1 MATINSVTNGGQFHF
16 NDPTA
21 WSGGSVPGKGDSA
34 VIAHTFTLI
43 NSGSGYHYWS
53 GVKRRIV
60 VDSTTGFASTSGS
73 FYTYTYPGTHKIQ
86 VMYDSLDSNEFFYC
100 RISSSYA
107 NGKGESPTWEAGYS
121 GSFVGILRN
130 DTPVFT
136 EPTTIYVSSS
146 AEWHVDHIRVHD
158 QGRLIIK
165 DNAHLALDSSTR
177 DSYIG
182 AEDGDIQIIGN
193 VTCSL
198 TGSTERNSG
207 LIQHDDIQWSNVLV
221 SGSSDLRARTEVKT
235 AAAAGAGKILVNDE
249 SGFGVGDFISI
260 YHESKDNYKLQISPD
275 ANNTVEYYSYGS
287 NPSSHHQSNHPI
299 GTLHTQSNVYPNN
312 AHIQTKD
319 NNEVMQVVK
328 TATDTLYVKKM
339 YAREG
344 KVVATNSLSRQ
355 AYLRTRGFAKS
366 FSGNRVILEINS
378 GHNTFREGDTIV
390 TDTGVVATI
399 LKIKDKLRTYKD
411 IDFATDNDPL
421 QHFIIDPFIGSGSN
435 IDYRATSHL
444 ITGSYGLSIGVG
456 NDSYGDAFGTSTSR
470 YRRIFLKDTKMRDV
484 KVTISGSQFGGP
496 EDSAYSDTRMVGV
509 QIQQCPYLRSR
520 VMPFYGMP
528 DDSPGPYIGIYSDDV
543 WWGKES
549 GDYLQFDT
557 DGAPWSDTP
566 QRTKPSTMII
576 DSLRTDTSYHWNGHK
591 VGCTVHNG
599 HSGGITLNLRGYD
612 STIRSMKVEEYV
624 QEVLLDTTAAIPV
637 GTTIYE
643 TGTEVAHTTEQKV
656 VKLAYSIKDIRGYE
670 NLLAVYA
677 NHYTYN
683 DSNALASGSIP
694 TFFSNEGDK
703 IYHQTSTTTDARSRI
718 GAMFYHDNDDDL
730 VFRTKNSGDREFVLN
745 LGEPTTF
752 DALTINGRYFNSY
765 RSRTATLNGFGIEV
779 SNDGV
784 SYSVVREQAND
795 TRKPRGQAGTRMF
808 TFTEV
813 TARFLKIKLNGG
825 SASANNYISHLG
837 LYHFNGR
844 GSTIELN
851 DASHLEVGNTI
862 SIMQSSPGIGEEY
875 AYANY
880 GEWRTAAK
888 AGTESDANYVGGFD
902 HNYKITAING
912 NVITLNKNIESQTV
926 RPDDIVV
933 KLDRS
938 IMVKSDNYIPF
949 GPYYANNN
957 DSNFRFEYYNAAF
970 MNMGNGSR
978 ERMYLYSHSQTGN
991 CELSNCVFNYMEQ
1004 ASMYSNDGGKVDL
1017 NNVYNNMNT
1026 WYQRGSR
1033 KYSTTITH
1041 GNLINVYYIIPR
1053 VMIGLGMTFTGNLC
1067 FSTRYILLHYH
1078 SGPEQPSNNG
1088 TNIFRNN
1095 YFRFNDYYEKDA
1107 TDVGAL
1113 AYNSQDYAYFDNVIN
1128 LGQGQGYMRDIGMHQ
1143 DVMKSKHRNESANIW
1158 PPIYLSPIRTN
1169 NHTNFN
1175 TKRQSTGNDG
1185 QYTANLI
1192 PGDCMET
1199 GYEPTLRIG
1208 AGRSTYRRKPGTKE
1222 EFQFIAEHHN
1232 RNAQP
1237 VFACKFHVFETQ
1249 PVRVNT
1255 SFDYY
1260 MDKGIVYNDRSADE
1274 HFMRIMVVDPDGRTI
1289 GPAETISPSEFP
1301 YTTHTFEK
1309 FIPAA
1314 KPGPYL
1320 VVINQFSYLYAGVMM
1335 YYKNTSCQI
1344 KGGKPSAIQ
1353 VLMNGF
1359 YNHQLMMDKS
1369 KIDPGGGLTIGTE
1382 AFIDN
1387 PTRTTVKFR
1396 SIRF

>member
-509 QIQQCPYLRSR
+509 QIQQCPYLRTR

-528 DDSPGPYIGIYSDDV
+528 DDSPGPMTV
-543 WWGKES
+543 
-549 GDYLQFDT
+549 
-557 DGAPWSDTP
+557 
-566 QRTKPSTMII
+566 
-576 DSLRTDTSYHWNGHK
+576 DSLRTDTSYHWNGHHI
-591 VGCTVHNG
+591 GNTVHNG
-599 HSGGITLNLRGYD
+599 HSGGITLSLRGYD

-795 TRKPRGQAGTRMF
+795 TRKPRGQAGIRMF

-949 GPYYANNN
+949 GPYYSSNN

-970 MNMGNGSR
+970 MNMGGNTR

-1344 KGGKPSAIQ
+1344 KGSKPSAIQ

>member
-16 NDPTA
+16 NDATA
-21 WSGGSVPGKGDSA
+21 WTGGSVPGKGDSA

-43 NSGSGYHYWS
+43 NSGSGYHYWT

-60 VDSTTGFASTSGS
+60 VDSTAGFASTSGS

-100 RISSSYA
+100 RLSSSYA

-130 DTPVFT
+130 NTPVFT

-177 DSYIG
+177 DSYIE
-182 AEDGDIQIIGN
+182 AEDGDIQILGN

-207 LIQHDDIQWSNVLV
+207 LIQQDDIHYGTVLI
-221 SGSSDLRARTEVKT
+221 SGSSDLRTRTQVKT
-235 AAAAGAGKILVNDE
+235 AAAAGVGKILVNDE
-249 SGFGVGDFISI
+249 SGFGVGDYISI
-260 YHESKDNYKLQISPD
+260 YHESKDNYKMQISPD

-287 NPSSHHQSNHPI
+287 NPSSHMQNDT
-299 GTLHTQSNVYPNN
+299 GTMHTQSSVYPNN
-312 AHIQTKD
+312 ATIQTKD
-319 NNEVMQVVK
+319 NNETMQVVK
-328 TATDTLYVKKM
+328 TATDTLYVKKL

-344 KVVATNSLSRQ
+344 KVVATNSLSRES
-355 AYLRTRGFAKS
+355 YLRTRGFAKS
-366 FSGNRVILEINS
+366 FSGDRVILEINS

-411 IDFATDNDPL
+411 IDFATDVDPL
-421 QHFIIDPFIGSGSN
+421 QHFIIDPFIGSGSSV
-435 IDYRATSHL
+435 DYRATSHL

-456 NDSYGDAFGTSTSR
+456 NDSYGDAYGTSNSR

-528 DDSPGPYIGIYSDDV
+528 DDSPGPYIGIYGDDV
-543 WWGKES
+543 YWGKES
-549 GDYLQFDT
+549 GDYLYFDT
-557 DGAPWSDTP
+557 DLAPWSDTP
-566 QRTKPSTMII
+566 QRTKPSTMTV

-624 QEVLLDTTAAIPV
+624 QEILLDTTANIPV

-670 NLLAVYA
+670 NLLAVHA

-694 TFFSNEGDK
+694 TFFSNQGDK
-703 IYHQTSTTTDARSRI
+703 IYHQTSTTTDGRSRV
-718 GAMFYHDNDDDL
+718 GAMFYRDNDDDIN
-730 VFRTKNSGDREFVLN
+730 FRTKNSGDREFVLN
-745 LGEPTTF
+745 LGELTTF

-795 TRKPRGQAGTRMF
+795 TRKPRGQAGIRMF

-813 TARFLKIKLNGG
+813 TARFLKIKVNGG

-837 LYHFNGR
+837 LHHFNGR
-844 GSTIELN
+844 GSTLELY
-851 DASHLEVGNTI
+851 DASNLQVGNTL
-862 SIMQSSPGIGEEY
+862 SIMQSSPGISEEY

-888 AGTESDANYVGGFD
+888 AGTETTDDYVGGWD
-902 HNYKITAING
+902 HNYKITAIAG
-912 NVITLNKNIESQTV
+912 NVITLDRNIEAQDV
-926 RPDDIVV
+926 RPDDLIV

-949 GPYYANNN
+949 GPYYSSNN
-957 DSNFRFEYYNAAF
+957 DSSFRFEYYNAAF
-970 MNMGNGSR
+970 MNMGDNSR
-978 ERMYLYSHSQTGN
+978 ERLYLYSHSQTAN
-991 CELSNCVFNYMEQ
+991 AEISNCVFNHMQ
-1004 ASMYSNDGGKVDL
+1004 QGSMYSNDGGKVDL

-1041 GNLINVYYIIPR
+1041 GNLINCYYAIPR
-1053 VMIGLGMTFTGNLC
+1053 TMQGLGMTFTGNLV
-1067 FSTRYILLHYH
+1067 FSSRYILLHYH

-1143 DVMKSKHRNESANIW
+1143 DAMKSKHRNESANIW

-1175 TKRQSTGNDG
+1175 TKRQSAGNDG
-1185 QYTANLI
+1185 AYTATLI

-1208 AGRSTYRRKPGTKE
+1208 AGRSTYRRKPGTIG
-1222 EFQFIAEHHN
+1222 EFQFISEHHN

-1249 PVRVNT
+1249 NVRVNL

-1260 MDKGIVYNDRSADE
+1260 MDKGVVYNVRNADDSKM
-1274 HFMRIMVVDPDGRTI
+1274 HIMVVDPDGRTI
-1289 GPAETISPSEFP
+1289 GPAERVTPYEFP

-1344 KGGKPSAIQ
+1344 KGAKPSAMQ

-1359 YNHQLMMDKS
+1359 YNHQLMIDKS
-1369 KIDPGGGLTIGTE
+1369 KINPAGGGLSIGTDVL
-1382 AFIDN
+1382 IDN
-1387 PTRTTVKFR
+1387 PARTTVKFR